1 MAKNNIISA
10 ISIFALSSAFLL
22 VCVLYFFL
30 GSSSKRI
37 LNYKI
42 KLGAIILSLSAS
54 CVSCAPVRTCYKPAI
69 KEESEVS
76 IQDTEDTDKSD
87 PKSGKYQMKTYTI

>member
-1 MAKNNIISA
+1 MVKNNIISA
-10 ISIFALSSAFLL
+10 ITIVALSSAFFF
-22 VCVLYFFL
+22 VSVLYFFF

-69 KEESEVS
+69 KEESEVTL
-76 IQDTEDTDKSD
+76 QDTEDTDKSD
-87 PKSGKYQMKTYTI
+87 SKSGKYQMKTYTI